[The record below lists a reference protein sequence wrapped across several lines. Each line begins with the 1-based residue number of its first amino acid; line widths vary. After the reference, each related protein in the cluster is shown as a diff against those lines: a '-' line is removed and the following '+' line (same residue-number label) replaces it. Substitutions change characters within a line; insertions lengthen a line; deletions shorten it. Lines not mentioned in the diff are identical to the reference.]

1 MTLAGGQS
9 ILLGYRDKIGAWLLV
24 RFLILVTP
32 MMHKFWGYQRS
43 HGRADANDQ
52 VHEEPLHAGR
62 RSADPQFG
70 AEPLTDM
77 PKIAIVSGST
87 STGWKNRAAAKWAP
101 GRG

>member
-1 MTLAGGQS
+1 MVGQTQMIMFMKNLFMLGGA
-9 ILLGYRDKIGAWLLV
+9 LLI
-24 RFLILVTP
+24 T
-32 MMHKFWGYQRS
+32 
-43 HGRADANDQ
+43 
-52 VHEEPLHAGR
+52 
-62 RSADPQFG
+62 QFG